1 MVARDG
7 VNIATFCSMPARAAR
22 LNNPLLLPQT
32 VSHRTET
39 CSWKPYGK
47 ASYFIA
53 AKRDRQH
60 FEENM
65 TTTAHEMHE
74 TETRVAAA
82 GSPTNEQFEASH
94 SNATGM
100 LSSPYVRGAAVL
112 GIAAAGYALVR
123 RKKRPVLN
131 TASVRSD
138 DTGKLLKTGSFLLSL
153 AASFAS
159 AMNNVSV
166 DASAAV
172 EKETGHAPTPSAD
185 CKSDAKDA
193 EPTTST
199 PPRPR
204 FVQTSTSWIGRQWEI
219 LLAAANAWMDDYA
232 PSMGAALSYYTLF
245 SLAPLL
251 VLIIA
256 IAGMVF
262 GQDAAQG
269 AIIAQLQGIMGQ
281 EGATAVQ
288 GLLNA
293 ARERSTGV
301 VASIVGGVL
310 LLLGATA
317 TFAEL
322 QTDLDRIW
330 QVPAKQKPSGV
341 WGWLRSRVLSF
352 GLVLGFAFMLM
363 ISLIVSAALAA
374 TGEWLGGGAAAESV
388 LASVLNFI
396 ASFALFTVLF
406 AMIYKIMPTAKIS
419 WHDVWMGSAVTAL
432 LFNVGKSLIGLY
444 LAKSSV
450 ASGFGAAGSFVI
462 LVAWFYYSAQIF
474 LFGAEYTW
482 VYANSKV
489 RNG

>member
-1 MVARDG
+1 
-7 VNIATFCSMPARAAR
+7 
-22 LNNPLLLPQT
+22 
-32 VSHRTET
+32 
-39 CSWKPYGK
+39 
-47 ASYFIA
+47 
-53 AKRDRQH
+53 
-60 FEENM
+60 M
-65 TTTAHEMHE
+65 TTNAHATHDAV
-74 TETRVAAA
+74 TRASAVEL
-82 GSPTNEQFEASH
+82 GTNEQFAELKSKASEV
-94 SNATGM
+94 

-112 GIAAAGYALVR
+112 GITAAGYAFLR
-123 RKKRPVLN
+123 RKKTPVPARP
-131 TASVRSD
+131 SERSD
-138 DTGKLLKTGSFLLSL
+138 RPGKLLKAGSFLLSL
-153 AASFAS
+153 AASVATT
-159 AMNNVSV
+159 MK
-166 DASAAV
+166 DASVEPAV
-172 EKETGHAPTPSAD
+172 AVRKETEYVPTRPEEP
-185 CKSDAKDA
+185 KSDAKDA
-193 EPTTST
+193 APTTNT
-199 PPRPR
+199 PSVPK
-204 FVQTSTSWIGRQWEI
+204 FEHTSASWIGRQWQI
-219 LLAAANAWMDDYA
+219 FVAAANAWIDDYA

-251 VLIIA
+251 VMIIA

-269 AIIAQLQGIMGQ
+269 AIIAQLQGIMGK

-288 GLLNA
+288 GLLQA
-293 ARERSTGV
+293 AREPSTGIL
-301 VASIVGGVL
+301 ASIVGGVL

-317 TFAEL
+317 IFAEL

-330 QVPAKQKPSGV
+330 RVPAKEKPSGL

-363 ISLIVSAALAA
+363 ISLVVSAALAA
-374 TGEWLGGGAAAESV
+374 TGEWLGGGPAESV
-388 LASVLNFI
+388 LANGLNFI
-396 ASFALFTVLF
+396 ASLALFTVLF

-489 RNG
+489 QKG

>member
-1 MVARDG
+1 
-7 VNIATFCSMPARAAR
+7 
-22 LNNPLLLPQT
+22 
-32 VSHRTET
+32 
-39 CSWKPYGK
+39 
-47 ASYFIA
+47 
-53 AKRDRQH
+53 
-60 FEENM
+60 M
-65 TTTAHEMHE
+65 TTTAHEMHDA
-74 TETRVAAA
+74 ETRVASAEL
-82 GSPTNEQFEASH
+82 GKDEQFEVLKSKV
-94 SNATGM
+94 SDV

-112 GIAAAGYALVR
+112 GITAAGYALLR
-123 RKKRPVLN
+123 RKKAPVSTMAPERRDRPGDVLK
-131 TASVRSD
+131 V
-138 DTGKLLKTGSFLLSL
+138 GSFLLSL
-153 AASFAS
+153 AASIAS
-159 AMNNVSV
+159 AANNAGV
-166 DASAAV
+166 DASAPV
-172 EKETGHAPTPSAD
+172 QKETEDAPTRLEDNKKPDANDAQPS
-185 CKSDAKDA
+185 
-193 EPTTST
+193 TST
-199 PPRPR
+199 PSRPR
-204 FVQTSTSWIGRQWEI
+204 FEQTSASWIGREWQI
-219 LLAAANAWMDDYA
+219 FLAAANAWMDDYA
-232 PSMGAALSYYTLF
+232 PSMGAALSYYALF

-269 AIIAQLQGIMGQ
+269 AIIAQFQGIMGK
-281 EGATAVQ
+281 EGATALQ
-288 GLLNA
+288 GLLKA
-293 ARERSTGV
+293 AREPSTGV

-310 LLLGATA
+310 LLVGATA

-330 QVPAKQKPSGV
+330 EVPAKAKPSGL

-352 GLVLGFAFMLM
+352 GLVLGLAFMLM
-363 ISLIVSAALAA
+363 ISLVVSAALAA
-374 TGEWLGGGAAAESV
+374 AGEWLGGGEAESI
-388 LASVLNFI
+388 AANVLNFV

-419 WHDVWMGSAVTAL
+419 WHDVWMGAAVTAL

-489 RNG
+489 QNG

>member
-1 MVARDG
+1 
-7 VNIATFCSMPARAAR
+7 
-22 LNNPLLLPQT
+22 
-32 VSHRTET
+32 
-39 CSWKPYGK
+39 
-47 ASYFIA
+47 
-53 AKRDRQH
+53 
-60 FEENM
+60 M
-65 TTTAHEMHE
+65 TDTAHEMHE
-74 TETRVAAA
+74 AGTRLAAA
-82 GSPTNEQFEASH
+82 ELTMKEEFEALKSKA
-94 SNATGM
+94 SNA

-112 GIAAAGYALVR
+112 GIATAGYAFLR
-123 RKKRPVLN
+123 RKKHPAPEIAR
-131 TASVRSD
+131 VRRD
-138 DTGKLLKTGSFLLSL
+138 HPGKMMKVGGFLLSL
-153 AASFAS
+153 AASYAS
-159 AMNNVSV
+159 AMN
-166 DASAAV
+166 DARV
-172 EKETGHAPTPSAD
+172 EPSAPVQKGTD
-185 CKSDAKDA
+185 YVPTRSEDTKPDAKDA
-193 EPTTST
+193 EPSADT
-199 PPRPR
+199 PPHPR
-204 FVQTSTSWIGRQWEI
+204 FEQTSASWIGRQWQI
-219 LLAAANAWMDDYA
+219 FLAAANAWMDDYA

-256 IAGMVF
+256 IAGTIF

-269 AIIAQLQGIMGQ
+269 AIIAQLQGIMGK

-288 GLLNA
+288 NLLQA
-293 ARERSTGV
+293 AREPSTGI
-301 VASIVGGVL
+301 VASIVGGFLV
-310 LLLGATA
+310 LLGATA

-330 QVPAKQKPSGV
+330 RVPAKAKPSGI

-363 ISLIVSAALAA
+363 ISLVVSAALAA
-374 TGEWLGGGAAAESV
+374 TSDWLGGGAAVESM
-388 LASVLNFI
+388 LASALNFI

-419 WHDVWMGSAVTAL
+419 WHDVWMGAAVTAL
-432 LFNVGKSLIGLY
+432 LFNIGKSLIGMY

-489 RNG
+489 QNR

>member
-1 MVARDG
+1 
-7 VNIATFCSMPARAAR
+7 
-22 LNNPLLLPQT
+22 
-32 VSHRTET
+32 
-39 CSWKPYGK
+39 
-47 ASYFIA
+47 
-53 AKRDRQH
+53 
-60 FEENM
+60 M
-65 TTTAHEMHE
+65 TATAHEKHE
-74 TETRVAAA
+74 AETRVLAAES
-82 GSPTNEQFEASH
+82 GTNEQFNVFTSKASDV
-94 SNATGM
+94 

-123 RKKRPVLN
+123 RKKTP
-131 TASVRSD
+131 ASSLAPERSD
-138 DTGKLLKTGSFLLSL
+138 DTGDILKAGSFLVPL
-153 AASFAS
+153 AAFFAS
-159 AMNNVSV
+159 TMNNASV
-166 DASAAV
+166 APSAAV
-172 EKETGHAPTPSAD
+172 MEATYAPTRPED
-185 CKSDAKDA
+185 RKSDAEDA
-193 EPTTST
+193 ETATST

-204 FVQTSTSWIGRQWEI
+204 FEQTSASWIGRQWQI
-219 LLAAANAWMDDYA
+219 VLAAANAWMDDYA

-269 AIIAQLQGIMGQ
+269 AIIAQLQGIMGKD
-281 EGATAVQ
+281 GATAVQ
-288 GLLNA
+288 GLLQA
-293 ARERSTGV
+293 AREPSTGI
-301 VASIVGGVL
+301 VASIVGGFL

-317 TFAEL
+317 IFAEL

-330 QVPAKQKPSGV
+330 EVPAKAKPSGL

-352 GLVLGFAFMLM
+352 GLVLGLAFMLM
-363 ISLIVSAALAA
+363 ISLVVSAALAA
-374 TGEWLGGGAAAESV
+374 TSDWLGGGSAAESV
-388 LASVLNFI
+388 LANGLNFA

-419 WHDVWMGSAVTAL
+419 WHDVWMGAAVTAL

-489 RNG
+489 RKG

>member
-1 MVARDG
+1 
-7 VNIATFCSMPARAAR
+7 
-22 LNNPLLLPQT
+22 
-32 VSHRTET
+32 
-39 CSWKPYGK
+39 
-47 ASYFIA
+47 
-53 AKRDRQH
+53 
-60 FEENM
+60 
-65 TTTAHEMHE
+65 MHE
-74 TETRVAAA
+74 ADSRVAAA
-82 GSPTNEQFEASH
+82 GSATSAQFQALKSKV
-94 SNATGM
+94 SDV

-112 GIAAAGYALVR
+112 GISAAGYALLR
-123 RKKRPVLN
+123 RKKAPIVDV
-131 TASVRSD
+131 APERSD
-138 DTGKLLKTGSFLLSL
+138 RLGEMLKVGSFVLSL
-153 AASFAS
+153 VAPIAS
-159 AMNNVSV
+159 AMSNASV
-166 DASAAV
+166 DASTPV
-172 EKETGHAPTPSAD
+172 EKETEPAPTRFEDRKPDVKDPEPSA
-185 CKSDAKDA
+185 
-193 EPTTST
+193 ST
-199 PPRPR
+199 PALPK
-204 FVQTSTSWIGRQWEI
+204 FEQTSTSWIGRQWQI
-219 LLAAANAWMDDYA
+219 FMAAANAWMDDYA

-269 AIIAQLQGIMGQ
+269 AIIAQFQSIMGQ
-281 EGATAVQ
+281 QGAMALQ
-288 GLLNA
+288 ALLKA
-293 ARERSTGV
+293 AREPSTGV

-310 LLLGATA
+310 LLVGATA

-330 QVPAKQKPSGV
+330 RVPAKQKPSGI
-341 WGWLRSRVLSF
+341 WGWVRSRILSF
-352 GLVLGFAFMLM
+352 GLVLGLAFMLM
-363 ISLIVSAALAA
+363 ISLVVSAALSAA
-374 TGEWLGGGAAAESV
+374 SDWLGGVTAAESV
-388 LASVLNFI
+388 LANILNFI

-450 ASGFGAAGSFVI
+450 ATGFGAAGSFVI

-489 RNG
+489 QKG

>member
-1 MVARDG
+1 MTMTAHDMQE
-7 VNIATFCSMPARAAR
+7 ADTRAAD
-22 LNNPLLLPQT
+22 
-32 VSHRTET
+32 V
-39 CSWKPYGK
+39 
-47 ASYFIA
+47 
-53 AKRDRQH
+53 
-60 FEENM
+60 
-65 TTTAHEMHE
+65 
-74 TETRVAAA
+74 
-82 GSPTNEQFEASH
+82 
-94 SNATGM
+94 
-100 LSSPYVRGAAVL
+100 LSSRYVRGAAVL
-112 GIAAAGYALVR
+112 GIAAAGYAFFR
-123 RKKRPVLN
+123 RKKRPVS
-131 TASVRSD
+131 AMPPERGRD
-138 DTGKLLKTGSFLLSL
+138 PGELLRVGSLVVSLL
-153 AASFAS
+153 ASFAS

-166 DASAAV
+166 DASAPV
-172 EKETGHAPTPSAD
+172 EKETQYPPTRSQDGKPAG
-185 CKSDAKDA
+185 KDA
-193 EPTTST
+193 EPAMSA
-199 PPRPR
+199 PPRPK
-204 FVQTSTSWIGRQWEI
+204 FEQTSTSWIGRQWQI
-219 LLAAANAWMDDYA
+219 FLAAGNAWVDDYA

-269 AIIAQLQGIMGQ
+269 AIIAQLQSIMGKD
-281 EGATAVQ
+281 GATAVQ
-288 GLLNA
+288 GLLQA
-293 ARERSTGV
+293 AREPSTGI
-301 VASIVGGVL
+301 VASIVGGFL

-317 TFAEL
+317 IFAEL

-330 QVPAKQKPSGV
+330 QVPEKAKPSGL

-363 ISLIVSAALAA
+363 ISLVVSAALAA
-374 TGEWLGGGAAAESV
+374 TSDWIGGGATAESV
-388 LASVLNFI
+388 LASVLNFT

-419 WHDVWMGSAVTAL
+419 WHDVWMGAAVTAL

-482 VYANSKV
+482 VYANSKAQKA
-489 RNG
+489 

>member
-1 MVARDG
+1 LKSK
-7 VNIATFCSMPARAAR
+7 ATE
-22 LNNPLLLPQT
+22 
-32 VSHRTET
+32 V
-39 CSWKPYGK
+39 
-47 ASYFIA
+47 
-53 AKRDRQH
+53 
-60 FEENM
+60 
-65 TTTAHEMHE
+65 
-74 TETRVAAA
+74 
-82 GSPTNEQFEASH
+82 
-94 SNATGM
+94 
-100 LSSPYVRGAAVL
+100 LSSRYVRGAAVL

-123 RKKRPVLN
+123 RKKNPG
-131 TASVRSD
+131 SVMAPERRD
-138 DTGKLLKTGSFLLSL
+138 DTGDFLKVGAYLVSL
-153 AASFAS
+153 IASFAS
-159 AMNNVSV
+159 AMNSASV
-166 DASAAV
+166 DASTAARKGTEHV
-172 EKETGHAPTPSAD
+172 PAYPEE
-185 CKSDAKDA
+185 CKPDANDA
-193 EPTTST
+193 EPATST

-204 FVQTSTSWIGRQWEI
+204 FEQTSASWIGRQWQI
-219 LLAAANAWMDDYA
+219 FVAAANAWMDDYA

-269 AIIAQLQGIMGQ
+269 AIIAQLQSIMGK
-281 EGATAVQ
+281 EGATAVE
-288 GLLNA
+288 GLLKA
-293 ARERSTGV
+293 AREPSTGI
-301 VASIVGGVL
+301 VASIVGGFL

-317 TFAEL
+317 IFAEL

-330 QVPAKQKPSGV
+330 QVPAKEKPSGL

-352 GLVLGFAFMLM
+352 GLVLGLAFMLM
-363 ISLIVSAALAA
+363 ISLVVSAALAA
-374 TGEWLGGGAAAESV
+374 SSEWLSGGAAESV
-388 LASVLNFI
+388 LANGLNFT

-489 RNG
+489 RNE

>member
-1 MVARDG
+1 
-7 VNIATFCSMPARAAR
+7 
-22 LNNPLLLPQT
+22 
-32 VSHRTET
+32 
-39 CSWKPYGK
+39 
-47 ASYFIA
+47 
-53 AKRDRQH
+53 
-60 FEENM
+60 M
-65 TTTAHEMHE
+65 TISAHEMHE
-74 TETRVAAA
+74 ADTRLAAA
-82 GSPTNEQFEASH
+82 ESGTNEQFQALKSKV
-94 SNATGM
+94 SDV

-112 GIAAAGYALVR
+112 GISAAGYALFR
-123 RKKRPVLN
+123 RKKAPIVDV
-131 TASVRSD
+131 APERSD
-138 DTGKLLKTGSFLLSL
+138 RLGEMLKVGSFVLSL
-153 AASFAS
+153 VAPIAS
-159 AMNNVSV
+159 AMSNASV
-166 DASAAV
+166 DASTPV
-172 EKETGHAPTPSAD
+172 EKETAPAPTRFEDRKPDVKDPEPSA
-185 CKSDAKDA
+185 
-193 EPTTST
+193 ST
-199 PPRPR
+199 PALPK
-204 FVQTSTSWIGRQWEI
+204 FEQTSTSWIGRQWQI
-219 LLAAANAWMDDYA
+219 FLAAANAWMDDYA

-269 AIIAQLQGIMGQ
+269 AIIAQFQSIMGQ
-281 EGATAVQ
+281 QGAMALQ
-288 GLLNA
+288 GLLKA
-293 ARERSTGV
+293 AREPSTGV

-310 LLLGATA
+310 LLVGATA

-330 QVPAKQKPSGV
+330 RVPAKQKPSGL
-341 WGWLRSRVLSF
+341 WGWLRSRILSF
-352 GLVLGFAFMLM
+352 GLVLGLAFMLM
-363 ISLIVSAALAA
+363 ISLVVSAALSAA
-374 TGEWLGGGAAAESV
+374 SDWLGGVTAAESV
-388 LASVLNFI
+388 LANILNFI

-450 ASGFGAAGSFVI
+450 ATGFGAAGSFVI

-489 RNG
+489 QKG

>member
-1 MVARDG
+1 MGTHED
-7 VNIATFCSMPARAAR
+7 
-22 LNNPLLLPQT
+22 
-32 VSHRTET
+32 
-39 CSWKPYGK
+39 K
-47 ASYFIA
+47 
-53 AKRDRQH
+53 
-60 FEENM
+60 M
-65 TTTAHEMHE
+65 TITAHEMQE
-74 TETRVAAA
+74 AETRVAAA
-82 GSPTNEQFEASH
+82 ELRTNDQFAVLKSKASDV
-94 SNATGM
+94 

-112 GIAAAGYALVR
+112 GIVGAGFALVR
-123 RKKRPVLN
+123 RKKKPR
-131 TASVRSD
+131 SVIAPELRDHPSD
-138 DTGKLLKTGSFLLSL
+138 LLKVGGFLISL

-159 AMNNVSV
+159 AMNDASA

-172 EKETGHAPTPSAD
+172 QQKTEHAPTHSEDSKPD
-185 CKSDAKDA
+185 TKDVEQA
-193 EPTTST
+193 AST
-199 PPRPR
+199 PSQPKFR
-204 FVQTSTSWIGRQWEI
+204 QTSTSWIGRQWQI
-219 LLAAANAWMDDYA
+219 LLAAANAWTDDYA

-269 AIIAQLQGIMGQ
+269 AIIAQLQSIMGK

-288 GLLNA
+288 GLLKA
-293 ARERSTGV
+293 AREPSTGI
-301 VASIVGGVL
+301 VASIVGGFL

-317 TFAEL
+317 IFAEL

-330 QVPAKQKPSGV
+330 QVPAKEKPSGL

-352 GLVLGFAFMLM
+352 GLVLGLAFMLM
-363 ISLIVSAALAA
+363 ISLVVSAALAA
-374 TGEWLGGGAAAESV
+374 SSEWLGGGAAAESV
-388 LASVLNFI
+388 LATILNFT

-419 WHDVWMGSAVTAL
+419 WHDVWMGAAVTAL
-432 LFNVGKSLIGLY
+432 LFNVGKSLIGMY

-482 VYANSKV
+482 VYANSKIQH
-489 RNG
+489 G

>member
-1 MVARDG
+1 
-7 VNIATFCSMPARAAR
+7 
-22 LNNPLLLPQT
+22 
-32 VSHRTET
+32 
-39 CSWKPYGK
+39 
-47 ASYFIA
+47 
-53 AKRDRQH
+53 
-60 FEENM
+60 M
-65 TTTAHEMHE
+65 TATAHEKQE
-74 TETRVAAA
+74 ADTGVAAA
-82 GSPTNEQFEASH
+82 ESGTNEQFNVFTSKASDV
-94 SNATGM
+94 

-123 RKKRPVLN
+123 RRKTP
-131 TASVRSD
+131 ASSRAPERSD
-138 DTGKLLKTGSFLLSL
+138 DTGDILKAGGFLVPL
-153 AASFAS
+153 AAFFAS
-159 AMNNVSV
+159 TMNNASV
-166 DASAAV
+166 APSAAV
-172 EKETGHAPTPSAD
+172 MEATYAPTRPED
-185 CKSDAKDA
+185 RKSDAKDA
-193 EPTTST
+193 EKAIST

-204 FVQTSTSWIGRQWEI
+204 FEQTSASWIGRQWQI
-219 LLAAANAWMDDYA
+219 VLAAANAWMDDYA

-269 AIIAQLQGIMGQ
+269 AIIAQLQGIMGKD
-281 EGATAVQ
+281 GATAVQ
-288 GLLNA
+288 GLLQA
-293 ARERSTGV
+293 AREPSTGI
-301 VASIVGGVL
+301 VASIVGGFL

-317 TFAEL
+317 IFAEL

-330 QVPAKQKPSGV
+330 EVPAKAKPSGL

-352 GLVLGFAFMLM
+352 GLVLGLAFMLM
-363 ISLIVSAALAA
+363 ISLVVSAALAA
-374 TGEWLGGGAAAESV
+374 TSDWLGGGSAAESV
-388 LASVLNFI
+388 LANGLNFA

-419 WHDVWMGSAVTAL
+419 WHDVWMGAAVTAL

-489 RNG
+489 RKG

>member
-1 MVARDG
+1 
-7 VNIATFCSMPARAAR
+7 
-22 LNNPLLLPQT
+22 
-32 VSHRTET
+32 
-39 CSWKPYGK
+39 
-47 ASYFIA
+47 
-53 AKRDRQH
+53 
-60 FEENM
+60 M
-65 TTTAHEMHE
+65 TPTAHATHE
-74 TETRVAAA
+74 AETRATAHA
-82 GSPTNEQFEASH
+82 SRTHEQFDALKSK
-94 SNATGM
+94 AADA

-112 GIAAAGYALVR
+112 GVAAAGYAFLR
-123 RKKRPVLN
+123 RKKNPVSDR
-131 TASVRSD
+131 TPDRAPERSH
-138 DTGKLLKTGSFLLSL
+138 DTGGMLKAGSVLVSLL
-153 AASFAS
+153 ASFAS
-159 AMNNVSV
+159 ARNDARV
-166 DASAAV
+166 DAPAPV
-172 EKETGHAPTPSAD
+172 RKETAYVPTRSEDQQP
-185 CKSDAKDA
+185 DAKAA
-193 EPTTST
+193 EPSTST
-199 PPRPR
+199 PPRPK
-204 FVQTSTSWIGRQWEI
+204 FEHTSASWIGRQWQI
-219 LLAAANAWMDDYA
+219 FVAAANAWMDDYA

-363 ISLIVSAALAA
+363 ISLVVSAALAA
-374 TGEWLGGGAAAESV
+374 TGEWLGGGGSAESV

-396 ASFALFTVLF
+396 VSLALFTVLF

-444 LAKSSV
+444 LAKSDV
-450 ASGFGAAGSFVI
+450 ATGFGAAGSFVI

>member
-1 MVARDG
+1 MTTNAHDMHEEE
-7 VNIATFCSMPARAAR
+7 TRAAAAE
-22 LNNPLLLPQT
+22 
-32 VSHRTET
+32 SRTNQQFNELK
-39 CSWKPYGK
+39 SK
-47 ASYFIA
+47 AS
-53 AKRDRQH
+53 
-60 FEENM
+60 E
-65 TTTAHEMHE
+65 
-74 TETRVAAA
+74 V
-82 GSPTNEQFEASH
+82 
-94 SNATGM
+94 

-112 GIAAAGYALVR
+112 GIAAGGYALLR
-123 RKKRPVLN
+123 RKKTRISDRAPER
-131 TASVRSD
+131 SV
-138 DTGKLLKTGSFLLSL
+138 DTGKILKAGSYLLTL
-153 AASFAS
+153 AASLAS
-159 AMNNVSV
+159 AMNNADV
-166 DASAAV
+166 DASDAAR
-172 EKETGHAPTPSAD
+172 KETEYVPTRPED
-185 CKSDAKDA
+185 RTSDAKA
-193 EPTTST
+193 VEPAPST
-199 PPRPR
+199 PPRPK
-204 FVQTSTSWIGRQWEI
+204 FEQTSASWIGRQWQI
-219 LLAAANAWMDDYA
+219 LLAAANAWVDDYA

-269 AIIAQLQGIMGQ
+269 AIIAQLQGIMGE

-288 GLLNA
+288 GLLKA
-293 ARERSTGV
+293 AREPSTGI
-301 VASIVGGVL
+301 VASIVGGFL

-317 TFAEL
+317 IFAEL

-330 QVPAKQKPSGV
+330 QVPEKAKPSGL

-352 GLVLGFAFMLM
+352 GLVLGLAFMLM
-363 ISLIVSAALAA
+363 ISLVVSAALAA
-374 TGEWLGGGAAAESV
+374 SSEWLSGGAAESV
-388 LASVLNFI
+388 LANGLNFI

-419 WHDVWMGSAVTAL
+419 WHDVWMGAAVTAL
-432 LFNVGKSLIGLY
+432 LFNAGKALIGLY

-489 RNG
+489 QKG

>member
-1 MVARDG
+1 
-7 VNIATFCSMPARAAR
+7 
-22 LNNPLLLPQT
+22 
-32 VSHRTET
+32 
-39 CSWKPYGK
+39 
-47 ASYFIA
+47 
-53 AKRDRQH
+53 
-60 FEENM
+60 M
-65 TTTAHEMHE
+65 TISAHEMHE
-74 TETRVAAA
+74 ADSRVAAA
-82 GSPTNEQFEASH
+82 GSATNEQFKALKSKV
-94 SNATGM
+94 SDA

-112 GIAAAGYALVR
+112 GISAAGYALLR
-123 RKKRPVLN
+123 RKKAPIVDV
-131 TASVRSD
+131 APERSD
-138 DTGKLLKTGSFLLSL
+138 RLGEMLKVGSFVLSL
-153 AASFAS
+153 IAPIAS
-159 AMNNVSV
+159 AMSNASV
-166 DASAAV
+166 DASTPV
-172 EKETGHAPTPSAD
+172 EKETAPAPTRFEDRKPDVKDPEPSA
-185 CKSDAKDA
+185 
-193 EPTTST
+193 ST
-199 PPRPR
+199 PALPK
-204 FVQTSTSWIGRQWEI
+204 FEQTSTSWIGRRWQI
-219 LLAAANAWMDDYA
+219 FLAAANAWMDDYA

-269 AIIAQLQGIMGQ
+269 AIIAQFQSIMGQ
-281 EGATAVQ
+281 QGAMALQ
-288 GLLNA
+288 GLLKA
-293 ARERSTGV
+293 AREPSTGV

-310 LLLGATA
+310 LLVGATA

-330 QVPAKQKPSGV
+330 RVPAKVKPSGL
-341 WGWLRSRVLSF
+341 WGWLRSRILSF
-352 GLVLGFAFMLM
+352 GLVLGLAFMLM
-363 ISLIVSAALAA
+363 ISLVVSAALSAA
-374 TGEWLGGGAAAESV
+374 SDWLGGVTAAESV
-388 LASVLNFI
+388 LANILNFI

-450 ASGFGAAGSFVI
+450 ATGFGAAGSFVI

-489 RNG
+489 QKG

>member
-1 MVARDG
+1 MS
-7 VNIATFCSMPARAAR
+7 ATDHEKHEAEIRVTAAEPRANAQFDV
-22 LNNPLLLPQT
+22 LK
-32 VSHRTET
+32 S
-39 CSWKPYGK
+39 K
-47 ASYFIA
+47 AS
-53 AKRDRQH
+53 D
-60 FEENM
+60 
-65 TTTAHEMHE
+65 
-74 TETRVAAA
+74 
-82 GSPTNEQFEASH
+82 
-94 SNATGM
+94 M

-123 RKKRPVLN
+123 RKKTPVFSRPSSPSRPSRSIR
-131 TASVRSD
+131 AAERSD
-138 DTGKLLKTGSFLLSL
+138 DTGDTVKAGSFLVPL
-153 AASFAS
+153 AALLAS
-159 AMNNVSV
+159 AVKNANVPAPAPV
-166 DASAAV
+166 QEVKEYAV
-172 EKETGHAPTPSAD
+172 TRPENRT
-185 CKSDAKDA
+185 SDAKDA
-193 EPTTST
+193 DTATST
-199 PPRPR
+199 PPHPK
-204 FVQTSTSWIGRQWEI
+204 FEQTSASWVGRQWQI
-219 LLAAANAWMDDYA
+219 LLAAANAWIDDYA

-251 VLIIA
+251 VLVIA

-288 GLLNA
+288 GLLQA
-293 ARERSTGV
+293 AREPSTGIL
-301 VASIVGGVL
+301 ASIVGGFL

-317 TFAEL
+317 IFAEL

-330 QVPAKQKPSGV
+330 RVPAKEKPSGIWV
-341 WGWLRSRVLSF
+341 WVRSRILSF

-363 ISLIVSAALAA
+363 VSLVVSAALAA
-374 TGEWLGGGAAAESV
+374 TSQWLGGGEAAESV
-388 LASVLNFI
+388 LASVLNFT

-419 WHDVWMGSAVTAL
+419 WHDVWMGAAVTAL

-482 VYANSKV
+482 VYANSKG
-489 RNG
+489 RNGGAGRS

>member
-1 MVARDG
+1 
-7 VNIATFCSMPARAAR
+7 
-22 LNNPLLLPQT
+22 
-32 VSHRTET
+32 
-39 CSWKPYGK
+39 
-47 ASYFIA
+47 
-53 AKRDRQH
+53 
-60 FEENM
+60 
-65 TTTAHEMHE
+65 MHE
-74 TETRVAAA
+74 AETRVGAAE
-82 GSPTNEQFEASH
+82 SRTHEPFNELKSRASDV
-94 SNATGM
+94 

-112 GIAAAGYALVR
+112 GVAAAGYAFLR
-123 RKKRPVLN
+123 RKKNPVSDR
-131 TASVRSD
+131 APERAPERSH
-138 DTGKLLKTGSFLLSL
+138 DTGDMLKVGGVLVSLL
-153 AASFAS
+153 ASFAS
-159 AMNNVSV
+159 ATNNARV

-172 EKETGHAPTPSAD
+172 QKEPEYAPTRSED
-185 CKSDAKDA
+185 CQSDAKEA
-193 EPTTST
+193 ESSAST
-199 PPRPR
+199 PPRPK
-204 FVQTSTSWIGRQWEI
+204 FEQTSASWIGREWQI
-219 LLAAANAWMDDYA
+219 VVAAANAWMDDYA

-262 GQDAAQG
+262 GQDAAQA
-269 AIIAQLQGIMGQ
+269 AIIAQLQSIMGQ

-293 ARERSTGV
+293 AREQSTGV

-330 QVPAKQKPSGV
+330 QVPSKQKPSGV

-374 TGEWLGGGAAAESV
+374 TGEWLSGGAAESV

-450 ASGFGAAGSFVI
+450 ATGFGAAGSFVI

-489 RNG
+489 RNR

>member
-1 MVARDG
+1 
-7 VNIATFCSMPARAAR
+7 
-22 LNNPLLLPQT
+22 
-32 VSHRTET
+32 
-39 CSWKPYGK
+39 
-47 ASYFIA
+47 
-53 AKRDRQH
+53 
-60 FEENM
+60 M
-65 TTTAHEMHE
+65 TTTAPEVHDAD
-74 TETRVAAA
+74 TRLAAA
-82 GSPTNEQFEASH
+82 ESTMNEQFAALKSKASD
-94 SNATGM
+94 A

-123 RKKRPVLN
+123 RKKTRLPKI
-131 TASVRSD
+131 APVRSE
-138 DTGKLLKTGSFLLSL
+138 KTGNMLRVGGYLVSL
-153 AASFAS
+153 AASVAS
-159 AMNNVSV
+159 AMN
-166 DASAAV
+166 DARIDTAAV
-172 EKETGHAPTPSAD
+172 ARKETDDVPTRSEYTKPA
-185 CKSDAKDA
+185 AKEA
-193 EPTTST
+193 EPAEST
-199 PPRPR
+199 PAQPK
-204 FVQTSTSWIGRQWEI
+204 FEISSASWFGRQWQI
-219 LLAAANAWMDDYA
+219 ILAAGNAWVDDYA

-269 AIIAQLQGIMGQ
+269 AIIAQLQGIMG
-281 EGATAVQ
+281 EDGAKAVQ
-288 GLLNA
+288 DLLLA
-293 ARERSTGV
+293 AREPSTGII
-301 VASIVGGVL
+301 ASIVGAFL

-317 TFAEL
+317 IFAEL

-330 QVPAKQKPSGV
+330 QVPAKDKPSGV

-352 GLVLGFAFMLM
+352 GLVLGLAFMLM
-363 ISLIVSAALAA
+363 ISLVVSAALAA
-374 TGEWLGGGAAAESV
+374 SSQWLSGGAAESV
-388 LASVLNFI
+388 LAHGLNFI

-419 WHDVWMGSAVTAL
+419 WHDVWMGAAVTAL
-432 LFNVGKSLIGLY
+432 LFNVGKTLIGLY

-489 RNG
+489 RKA

>member
-1 MVARDG
+1 
-7 VNIATFCSMPARAAR
+7 
-22 LNNPLLLPQT
+22 
-32 VSHRTET
+32 
-39 CSWKPYGK
+39 
-47 ASYFIA
+47 
-53 AKRDRQH
+53 
-60 FEENM
+60 M
-65 TTTAHEMHE
+65 TTTAHEMQEAEH
-74 TETRVAAA
+74 RIDAAEPGTSA
-82 GSPTNEQFEASH
+82 QLSVLRSKA
-94 SNATGM
+94 ADA

-112 GIAAAGYALVR
+112 GIAAAGYALLK
-123 RKKRPVLN
+123 RKKTRVSTIAPG
-131 TASVRSD
+131 RSA
-138 DTGKLLKTGSFLLSL
+138 DTGSILRVGGYLVSL
-153 AASFAS
+153 AASVAS
-159 AMNNVSV
+159 VMNNASV
-166 DASAAV
+166 DAPAAAR
-172 EKETGHAPTPSAD
+172 KETDDAPTRLEDRKA
-185 CKSDAKDA
+185 DAKDA
-193 EPTTST
+193 EPAAST
-199 PPRPR
+199 PPRPK
-204 FVQTSTSWIGRQWEI
+204 FEQTSASWIGRQWQI
-219 LLAAANAWMDDYA
+219 LRAAANAWMDDYA

-269 AIIAQLQGIMGQ
+269 AIIAQLQGIMGE

-288 GLLNA
+288 GLLTA
-293 ARERSTGV
+293 AREPSTGI
-301 VASIVGGVL
+301 VASIVGGFL

-317 TFAEL
+317 IFAEL

-330 QVPAKQKPSGV
+330 EVPAKDKPSGL

-352 GLVLGFAFMLM
+352 GLVLGLAFMLM
-363 ISLIVSAALAA
+363 MSLVVSAALAA
-374 TGEWLGGGAAAESV
+374 SSQWLSGGNAAESV
-388 LASVLNFI
+388 LAHGLNFA

-419 WHDVWMGSAVTAL
+419 WRDVWTGAAVTAL

-489 RNG
+489 RSE

>member
-1 MVARDG
+1 M
-7 VNIATFCSMPARAAR
+7 
-22 LNNPLLLPQT
+22 
-32 VSHRTET
+32 
-39 CSWKPYGK
+39 
-47 ASYFIA
+47 
-53 AKRDRQH
+53 
-60 FEENM
+60 FEH
-65 TTTAHEMHE
+65 T
-74 TETRVAAA
+74 
-82 GSPTNEQFEASH
+82 
-94 SNATGM
+94 
-100 LSSPYVRGAAVL
+100 
-112 GIAAAGYALVR
+112 
-123 RKKRPVLN
+123 
-131 TASVRSD
+131 
-138 DTGKLLKTGSFLLSL
+138 
-153 AASFAS
+153 S
-159 AMNNVSV
+159 A
-166 DASAAV
+166 
-172 EKETGHAPTPSAD
+172 
-185 CKSDAKDA
+185 
-193 EPTTST
+193 
-199 PPRPR
+199 
-204 FVQTSTSWIGRQWEI
+204 SWIGRQWQI
-219 LLAAANAWMDDYA
+219 VVAAANAWMDDYA

-269 AIIAQLQGIMGQ
+269 AIIAQLQSIMGQ

-374 TGEWLGGGAAAESV
+374 TGEWLSGGAAESV

-432 LFNVGKSLIGLY
+432 LFNIGKSLIGLY

-450 ASGFGAAGSFVI
+450 ATGFGAAGSFVI

-489 RNG
+489 RNEATLNPS

>member
-1 MVARDG
+1 M
-7 VNIATFCSMPARAAR
+7 T
-22 LNNPLLLPQT
+22 
-32 VSHRTET
+32 
-39 CSWKPYGK
+39 
-47 ASYFIA
+47 ASP
-53 AKRDRQH
+53 
-60 FEENM
+60 
-65 TTTAHEMHE
+65 HEMQE
-74 TETRVAAA
+74 AETRLANAES
-82 GSPTNEQFEASH
+82 GTNEQSTVLKSTASD
-94 SNATGM
+94 G
-100 LSSPYVRGAAVL
+100 LSSRFVRGAALL
-112 GIAAAGYALVR
+112 GIAAAGFALVK
-123 RKKRPVLN
+123 RKKTRISNIAPE
-131 TASVRSD
+131 RSD
-138 DTGKLLKTGSFLLSL
+138 DTGNMLKVGSFLVSL
-153 AASFAS
+153 VASFAS
-159 AMNNVSV
+159 AMNNASV
-166 DASAAV
+166 DAFPV
-172 EKETGHAPTPSAD
+172 VQKGTEHAPTRSEEW
-185 CKSDAKDA
+185 KSDTKDA

-204 FVQTSTSWIGRQWEI
+204 FEQTSASWIGRQWQI
-219 LLAAANAWMDDYA
+219 VRAAANAWMDDYA

-269 AIIAQLQGIMGQ
+269 AIIAQLQSIMGKD
-281 EGATAVQ
+281 GATAVQ
-288 GLLNA
+288 GLLQA
-293 ARERSTGV
+293 AREPSTGI
-301 VASIVGGVL
+301 VASIVGGFL

-317 TFAEL
+317 IFAEL

-330 QVPAKQKPSGV
+330 QVPAKEKPSGL

-352 GLVLGFAFMLM
+352 GLVLGLAFMLM
-363 ISLIVSAALAA
+363 ISLVVSAALAA
-374 TGEWLGGGAAAESV
+374 SSEWLSGGAAESV
-388 LASVLNFI
+388 LANGLNFI

-419 WHDVWMGSAVTAL
+419 WHDVWMGAAVTAL